1 MSRSNG
7 GPPVLTEFVVG
18 ETSFLSKGYSEIL
31 LTRDGEEEPV
41 RLPIRSIGVVE
52 LQEALKQ
59 NEPRP
64 PEKAIVVKKDSP
76 QGRDLMLEKDTP
88 VIALDMADPEYRKAV
103 EEFRK
108 DFMWRTVVLALD
120 VRFKGS
126 DGNEITDPERI
137 KEVLKAS
144 GITGHHL
151 DQIILDVN
159 RLTARREARADFLS
173 ASALG

>member
-1 MSRSNG
+1 MNESS
-7 GPPVLTEFVVG
+7 PILTEFVVG
-18 ETSFLSKGYSEIL
+18 KTSFLSRGYSEIKI
-31 LTRDGEEEPV
+31 TEDGKEKPI
-41 RLPIRSIGVVE
+41 RLPIRSVGIVE

-76 QGRDLMLEKDTP
+76 QGRALDLDKDTP
-88 VIALDMADPEYRKAV
+88 VIAVDLADAAYRTAIEEY
-103 EEFRK
+103 RK
-108 DFMWRTVVLALD
+108 DFMWRTVVMALD
-120 VRFKGS
+120 VRFR
-126 DGNEITDPERI
+126 DGDGKDITDPERI

-159 RLTARREARADFLS
+159 ALTARREARADFLS
-173 ASALG
+173 GSALA

>member
-1 MSRSNG
+1 MDKSV
-7 GPPVLTEFVVG
+7 PVLTEFVVG
-18 ETSFLSKGYSEIL
+18 ETSFLSKGYSKIL
-31 LTRDGEEEPV
+31 LTKDGEEQPV

-52 LQEALKQ
+52 LQEVLKQ
-59 NEPRP
+59 NKPRP

-88 VIALDMADPEYRKAV
+88 VLALDMADPEYREAV

-108 DFMWRTVVLALD
+108 DFMWRTVVMGLD
-120 VRFKGS
+120 MRFKDS
-126 DGNEITDPERI
+126 DGKPITDPERI
-137 KEVLKAS
+137 KEVLQTS